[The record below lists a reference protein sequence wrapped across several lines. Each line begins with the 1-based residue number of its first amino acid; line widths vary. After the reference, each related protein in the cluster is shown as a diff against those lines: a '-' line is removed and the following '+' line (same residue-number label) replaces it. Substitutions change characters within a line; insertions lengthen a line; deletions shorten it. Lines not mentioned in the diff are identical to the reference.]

1 MTRSPFASALASCM
15 PHRTSL
21 GRPFG
26 AGRRALSCWTLSCI
40 ALSGLWLG
48 ACSKSED
55 KSQPTAVSAVE
66 APKASAVV
74 EAPKAAAAPP
84 EVQSPKAPD
93 SDPGNN
99 KAKTALKIA
108 YSDWPGWV
116 AWDIGVQKGW
126 FKEEGVDV
134 DFAWFEYVPSMEAY
148 SAGKVDAVAMTNG
161 DALVTGSSGSPSV
174 GILLNDYSNGNDM
187 VVAKPGVTSLAQ
199 LKGKKIGVEL
209 GFVSHLLLMNAL
221 ASVKLT
227 DKDVTLVNVPTDQT
241 PQTLKSGVVD
251 AIVAWQPNSGQALKE
266 LPGSKAIFT
275 SANVPG
281 VIYDALC
288 VNPKSLAERREDW
301 KKVTKVW
308 MRIADFVK
316 DPKNLDE
323 AATIM
328 GARVGLPADEY
339 KKLMAGTAFLDLAGN
354 QKHFA
359 KGTTLE
365 SVYYSSEVVDKF
377 QVDNEVYKAPVKFE
391 QYLDAS
397 LVEELSKQSKS
408 TQEAA
413 TTR

>member
-1 MTRSPFASALASCM
+1 MTQRPFRFALAFCL
-15 PHRTSL
+15 PLSL
-21 GRPFG
+21 S
-26 AGRRALSCWTLSCI
+26 LS
-40 ALSGLWLG
+40 
-48 ACSKSED
+48 ACNKSDD
-55 KSQPTAVSAVE
+55 KPQPAAVSA
-66 APKASAVV
+66 PDKAEAVV

-84 EVQSPKAPD
+84 QVQVPKAPEGD
-93 SDPGNN
+93 KGP
-99 KAKTALKIA
+99 KTALKIA

-134 DFAWFEYVPSMEAY
+134 DFAWFEYVPSMEAF
-148 SAGKVDAVAMTNG
+148 SAGKVDAVTMTNG

-174 GILLNDYSNGNDM
+174 AILLNDFSNGNDM

-199 LKGKKIGVEL
+199 LKGKKVGVEL

-227 DKDVTLVNVPTDQT
+227 DKDVQLVNVPTDQT

-266 LPGSKAIFT
+266 VPGSKPIFT

-281 VIYDALC
+281 VIYDELC
-288 VNPKSLAERREDW
+288 VNPKSLTERREDW

-377 QVDNEVYKAPVKFE
+377 QVDNAVYKAPVKYE

-397 LVEELSKQSKS
+397 LIDELGKQTKS

-413 TTR
+413 ATR